1 MPKAKPATAD
11 GANENEFDAEI
22 VYPFDVDEAL
32 EHLGS
37 VDKKMGKLIMRVGPF
52 RMKLQQI
59 TTSPFESLARSIV
72 YQQLT
77 GKAAATIYGR
87 VQEIFGSSGTLPHP
101 KKILQTPD
109 ETLRAAGLSRAKTA
123 AFKDLALKQMEGL
136 VPTLDELHEMTDEEI
151 IEQLIAIRGI
161 GRWTVEMMLIFK
173 LGRPDVLP
181 IHDYGVRKG
190 FATIYRKERDD
201 LPTPK
206 ELADFGR
213 RWAPFRS
220 VASWYLWRANELPA
234 PKRSAR
240 HQ

>member
-1 MPKAKPATAD
+1 MPKAKTATTG
-11 GANENEFDAEI
+11 GANEIEVPADI

-32 EHLGS
+32 EHLGA

-52 RMKLQQI
+52 RMKLQEI

-87 VQEIFGSSGTLPHP
+87 VKDIYGTGDNLPHP
-101 KKILQTPD
+101 KKILETPD
-109 ETLRAAGLSRAKTA
+109 ETFRAAGLSAAKTA

-136 VPTLDELHEMTDEEI
+136 VPTLDDLHEMTDEEI
-151 IEQLIAIRGI
+151 IERLIAIRGI

-190 FATIYRKERDD
+190 FATIYRKAADD

-206 ELADFGR
+206 ELAEFGI
-213 RWAPFRS
+213 RWAPYRS
-220 VASWYLWRANELPA
+220 VASWYLWRANELP
-234 PKRSAR
+234 R
-240 HQ
+240 HK